1 MESTFNKE
9 RFHGVI
15 GIVYTILK
23 WIIRFGYLVAGIT
36 VIGFLVVL
44 FIPKDLLDF
53 NMANLEHINV
63 QFTNIMYQIN
73 GGFFTGIVNI
83 KSLLL
88 LLLFAGMINLGFY
101 LFIMIHIKK
110 LVGSVRNNVPF
121 EKSNAIILR
130 NLGIGYLI
138 ASVLVSVVNS
148 WLMVSAVNTFD
159 VINTTVN
166 FSIDLQYVFIG
177 VIILILA
184 YVFSYGS
191 YLQQEHDT
199 TI

>member
-138 ASVLVSVVNS
+138 ACVLVSVVNS